1 MSCSGSLLSHDFVMS
16 VDLISKL
23 ISDDQEDFKWHRE
36 KCGLDHWS
44 LDYWTIFF
52 NHFLDY
58 QRWGEGKP
66 SVHREGRNVDC
77 YYSSRGGN
85 WTIST

>member
-1 MSCSGSLLSHDFVMS
+1 MS

-23 ISDDQEDFKWHRE
+23 ISDDQEDFKWHR
-36 KCGLDHWS
+36 KNVD
-44 LDYWTIFF
+44 WTIGPWTIGLFF

-66 SVHREGRNVDC
+66 SVHKEGWNVDC